1 MNGEKNKFVHDLR
14 NPLNTISVNAE
25 LGKLTL
31 ERTGDIR
38 KAISVFETILAECR
52 HCSQVLESLNDTY
65 FVRADGNNKKEN
77 DKEQYNK
84 EENKSGIRNEP

>member
-1 MNGEKNKFVHDLR
+1 MDSEKNRFIHDLR

-38 KAISVFETILAECR
+38 KAITIFEIIISESRQCNQL
-52 HCSQVLESLNDTY
+52 LEQLQSIR
-65 FVRADGNNKKEN
+65 FVKASEGD
-77 DKEQYNK
+77 EQ
-84 EENKSGIRNEP
+84 

>member
-1 MNGEKNKFVHDLR
+1 MDGEKNRFIHDLR

-38 KAISVFETILAECR
+38 KAISIFEAILAECR
-52 HCSQVLESLNDTY
+52 QCSQVLETLKDTR
-65 FVRADGNNKKEN
+65 FVRDEHNSETQ
-77 DKEQYNK
+77 E
-84 EENKSGIRNEP
+84 

>member
-1 MNGEKNKFVHDLR
+1 MDGEKNRFIHNLR

-38 KAISVFETILAECR
+38 KAINIFETILIECR
-52 HCSQVLESLNDTY
+52 QCNYMLDELNNTR
-65 FVRADGNNKKEN
+65 FVRANEG
-77 DKEQYNK
+77 
-84 EENKSGIRNEP
+84 EE

>member
-1 MNGEKNKFVHDLR
+1 MDGEKNRFVHDLR

-38 KAISVFETILAECR
+38 KAISIFETILLECR
-52 HCSQVLESLNDTY
+52 QCSQLLETLKDTR
-65 FVRADGNNKKEN
+65 FVRDESHS
-77 DKEQYNK
+77 ESQ
-84 EENKSGIRNEP
+84 E

>member
-1 MNGEKNKFVHDLR
+1 MDGEKNRFIHDLR

-38 KAISVFETILAECR
+38 KAISVFDTILAECQQ
-52 HCSQVLESLNDTY
+52 CSQLLDTLQHTR
-65 FVRADGNNKKEN
+65 FVRTD
-77 DKEQYNK
+77 DKGEAQ
-84 EENKSGIRNEP
+84 E